1 MDPIGE
7 YPRSGRGQGTAVCS
21 DGRDRIT
28 TATLQDSP
36 NPTPAAALLTRL
48 SAELSV
54 LGEYRPL
61 AIGID
66 LAMCDAARHA
76 SDKQRCQAL
85 ALHCGS
91 QRYLEAV
98 AAGGARYALDSTA
111 CGEVTELQREAAKAR
126 LEVIAKAAL
135 RKAARAKR
143 CRQARGTRRH
153 QRKYN
158 ARPRTW
164 A

>member
-7 YPRSGRGQGTAVCS
+7 NPRSGRGRRTAGCS

-28 TATLQDSP
+28 AATLQDPP

-48 SAELSV
+48 SAEFPV
-54 LGEYRPL
+54 LTEYRPL

-66 LAMCDAARHA
+66 LAMCDAARDA
-76 SDKQRCQAL
+76 SDKQRRRAL

-126 LEVIAKAAL
+126 LEAVAKARL

-143 CRQARGTRRH
+143 SG
-153 QRKYN
+153 
-158 ARPRTW
+158 
-164 A
+164 